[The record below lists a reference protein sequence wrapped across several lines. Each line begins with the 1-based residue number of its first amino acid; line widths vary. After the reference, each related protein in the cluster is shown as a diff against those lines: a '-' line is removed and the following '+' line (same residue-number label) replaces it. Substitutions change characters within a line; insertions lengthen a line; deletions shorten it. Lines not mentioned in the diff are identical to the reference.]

1 MKPMKPMPP
10 QHTRRLAHCL
20 LAGTLVWA
28 GGSVS
33 GTFAAMYWCS
43 DRAEDQQLQ
52 FKEAP
57 GCEPLFQEQEEEKA
71 RESEAPSP
79 KKIGDLES
87 AVSDFLQ
94 RYRQFLACCASDLD
108 SADEIKGLEREA
120 NELLKGG
127 DETAAMGNVVTRT
140 VRIRQMIVPLA
151 RARDRLRSLKD
162 RLEQLD
168 ESQRV
173 LKRLDYERAGH
184 ERRNIQD
191 EVKSVQREFRPTRQP
206 GRALTGTGIGV
217 TPNTGSRIG
226 TPGQTGTNIGS
237 APSAGLDIGITPPSG
252 TEIGET
258 PTSGPGIGSSATSGT
273 AIGDSS
279 FNR

>member
-1 MKPMKPMPP
+1 MKPMKPVPP
-10 QHTRRLAHCL
+10 QHTWRLALCL
-20 LAGTLVWA
+20 LAGTLVWT

-43 DRAEDQQLQ
+43 DRADDQQLQ

-79 KKIGDLES
+79 KKLGNLES
-87 AVSDFLQ
+87 AVNDFLQ

-108 SADEIKGLEREA
+108 SADQIKDLVREA
-120 NELLKGG
+120 NELLKGS
-127 DETAAMGNVVTRT
+127 DEAPAIGNVVSRT

-168 ESQRV
+168 ESKKL

-184 ERRNIQD
+184 ERRNVQD
-191 EVKSVQREFRPTRQP
+191 EVKSLQREFRPTRQP
-206 GRALTGTGIGV
+206 GRALFGMGIGV

-226 TPGQTGTNIGS
+226 TSGPTGTNIGS
-237 APSAGLDIGITPPSG
+237 TPPAGLGIGITPPSG

-258 PTSGPGIGSSATSGT
+258 PTSGP